1 MSTAKKK
8 LTTCAPKTAV
18 AYARY
23 SSAHQRDVSIEQ
35 QLKDI
40 RAYAE
45 REGYTI
51 IHEYADHAKSGFKNS
66 ERRAAFHAML
76 RASASGMFDTVIA
89 WKVDRFGRDRRESAT
104 FKGQLADQ
112 GVSVVYAMEPI
123 PDGAAGALT
132 EGMLEA
138 IAEWYSRNLSEN
150 ITRGKHDNASKCL
163 YNGNSVIGYQ
173 KGPDGRYEINEP
185 EANVVRRIFSLYSQ
199 GMSASAVSKI
209 INEDGIMTN
218 RGKTFCPSRIIY
230 MIQNEAYIGVFHY
243 KEHRIPGGMPAIID
257 NDTWEVCQ
265 ALRKKTA
272 KSHGVRTH
280 DYLLTGHITC
290 GLCGS
295 SIRGTCCSTRTIS
308 RYYYICSSRKTGKG
322 CHAETFRQSHLENT
336 IFDFLFDNVLN
347 DDMLSRFADLV
358 VETLNAS
365 LEESP
370 VVHLEAS
377 LRDINR
383 RIDNIN
389 RAISEGIWT
398 KSTASM
404 LDELTRQAE
413 ELENNIAYKKM
424 TDERTISKDRILFY
438 LKKIADGKRD
448 DSEYLKS
455 LINTFINSITVY
467 DDSIR
472 LVINATNNVERIPP
486 EELPPIEQL
495 PLFERF
501 DFQPIGPSRLVTV
514 EPYPVIVFK
523 IAI

>member
-1 MSTAKKK
+1 
-8 LTTCAPKTAV
+8 
-18 AYARY
+18 
-23 SSAHQRDVSIEQ
+23 
-35 QLKDI
+35 
-40 RAYAE
+40 
-45 REGYTI
+45 
-51 IHEYADHAKSGFKNS
+51 
-66 ERRAAFHAML
+66 ML
-76 RASASGMFDTVIA
+76 
-89 WKVDRFGRDRRESAT
+89 
-104 FKGQLADQ
+104 
-112 GVSVVYAMEPI
+112 
-123 PDGAAGALT
+123 
-132 EGMLEA
+132 
-138 IAEWYSRNLSEN
+138 N
-150 ITRGKHDNASKCL
+150 
-163 YNGNSVIGYQ
+163 
-173 KGPDGRYEINEP
+173 
-185 EANVVRRIFSLYSQ
+185 
-199 GMSASAVSKI
+199 
-209 INEDGIMTN
+209 
-218 RGKTFCPSRIIY
+218 
-230 MIQNEAYIGVFHY
+230 
-243 KEHRIPGGMPAIID
+243 
-257 NDTWEVCQ
+257 
-265 ALRKKTA
+265 
-272 KSHGVRTH
+272 
-280 DYLLTGHITC
+280 
-290 GLCGS
+290 
-295 SIRGTCCSTRTIS
+295 
-308 RYYYICSSRKTGKG
+308 
-322 CHAETFRQSHLENT
+322 
-336 IFDFLFDNVLN
+336 
-347 DDMLSRFADLV
+347 RFADLV

-424 TDERTISKDRILFY
+424 TDERTTSKDRILFY
-438 LKKIADGKRD
+438 LKKIAGGKRD

-501 DFQPIGPSRLVTV
+501 DFQPIGLSRLVTV